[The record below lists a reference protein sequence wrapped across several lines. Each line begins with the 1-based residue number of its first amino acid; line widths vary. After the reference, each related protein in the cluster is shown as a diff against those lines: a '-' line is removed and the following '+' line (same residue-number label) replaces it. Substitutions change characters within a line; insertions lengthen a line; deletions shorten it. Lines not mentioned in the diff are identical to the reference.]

1 MHRDHGF
8 HNFLGTQDGM
18 ITKVIDWGAELS
30 YEPLGVSLGRIE
42 QYVKDALELRTEF
55 WDCFTAATKHF
66 LRQFPD
72 LWRAVKTAKD
82 VGFVVSTLKYC
93 RNQVDVTTYQWSRL
107 EDVLL
112 NDDCINEVNRVLV
125 TEEIECSIRI

>member
-1 MHRDHGF
+1 VAMHRDHGF
-8 HNFLGTQDGM
+8 HNLLGTEDGV

-42 QYVKDALELRTEF
+42 QYVTHSVELRKEF

-66 LRQFPD
+66 LKPFPD
-72 LWRAVKTAKD
+72 LWRAMKTAKD
-82 VGFVVSTLKYC
+82 VGFIVSTLKHC
-93 RNQVDVTTYQWSRL
+93 KDQAEVTTYHWSRL

-112 NDDCINEVNRVLV
+112 NVDCIDELNRFLEPEK
-125 TEEIECSIRI
+125 T